1 MTSALLLTDT
11 LTRQRAAYLAHPVPS
26 LDERKSDLKKLQAL
40 VRDNRD
46 AIVAAISAD
55 YGHRSTHETLFA
67 EIFPVLDG
75 VDHALKHLKKWMKPQ
90 RRAVDFRNFLGA
102 SNTVVP
108 QPLGVVGVIVPW
120 NFPIN
125 LSFLGLIAIFSAG
138 NRAMVKMSENSRHLA
153 KLLIEK
159 VPAYF
164 PPEKLA
170 FFDETGG
177 VGIEF
182 SKLKFDHLMFTGSG
196 QTGRAV
202 MAAAAHN
209 LCPVTLELGGKS
221 PALVCDDFS
230 LRTAAERLLFVK
242 CFNAGQICTTV
253 DHVYLPNTAVTEFV
267 ALAQTIVT
275 QRYPSIDSPD
285 LTAIIDDTAFARITH
300 AMDEAQAQGATLVQL
315 IPGKKWDAQTRKI
328 APHLVLNLPP
338 DTALHSREI
347 FGPVLPVIGYASL
360 EEPIRAIN
368 NGPRPLAF
376 YPFSHNKKVVAELL
390 DRVMSGGVSVNDA
403 LFHVAQHD
411 LPFGGVGESGM
422 GHYHGYEGF
431 VTFSKMRPIFKQAS
445 FSAVKFLW
453 PPYGKFAS
461 KYLDFLSR

>member
-1 MTSALLLTDT
+1 MAMSLLDT
-11 LTRQRAAYLAHPVPS
+11 LALQRAAYLAHPVPS

-267 ALAQTIVT
+267 ALAQSIVT
-275 QRYPSIDSPD
+275 QRYPFIDSPD

-376 YPFSHNKKVVAELL
+376 YPFSHNKKVVNELL